1 METINFETTLA
12 QLISHGLIESGMVAV
27 WNSRL
32 ERIRSKGQQQVE
44 RAQITSFIQANL
56 SEGVLY
62 KTKDFLS
69 EVMNQFPE
77 MFEAESNERNKVLK
91 AHNLITLSL
100 KRLVEN
106 DVLVVINE
114 TKNHAHNRY
123 GLKPNLEEVPEFAT
137 FSVNDEEQE
146 QE

>member
-62 KTKDFLS
+62 KTKDFLL